1 MYKLIAIDLD
11 GTLLNS
17 KKEISVRNHEALW
30 KARGSG
36 VRVVLST
43 ARPHYRI
50 VKYLEQ
56 LGLADSEGVAICFNG
71 GLVLLGDGSEVLYE
85 HHFQVDELDELS
97 QLGKDVGFPMFAY
110 RSDGILASADDAVYR
125 DRNPDAKFE
134 VRNGF
139 NGVDWSLE
147 RIYKFALVGK
157 PDAIRVLRGE
167 LPESLSERFE
177 VSSSVPQFVD
187 FVSRGISKSVAL
199 DRVGRAWGISPSQ
212 MVAFGDEDNDIPMLR
227 FVGLSVAMGNA
238 SERVKEVA
246 HMVTASN
253 EDDGVAR
260 ALDAILG
267 FGE

>member
-17 KKEISVRNHEALW
+17 KKEISVRNHETLW
-30 KARGSG
+30 RARASG
-36 VRVVLST
+36 VRLVLST

-56 LGLADSEGVAICFNG
+56 LGLADSESVAICFNG
-71 GLVLLGDGSEVLYE
+71 GLVVLGDGSQVLHE
-85 HHFQVDELDELS
+85 HHFQVDELKELS
-97 QLGKDVGFPMFAY
+97 QLGKDMGFAMFAY
-110 RSDGILASADDAVYR
+110 RRDGILASADDSVYR

-134 VRNGF
+134 VCEGF
-139 NGVDWSLE
+139 DGVDWSSE

-157 PDAIRVLRGE
+157 PDDIRVLRGD
-167 LPESLSERFE
+167 LPEGLSERFE

-199 DRVGRAWGISPSQ
+199 ERVGGAWGISPAQ

-227 FVGLSVAMGNA
+227 FVGFSVAMGNA
-238 SERVKEVA
+238 SERVKKVA
-246 HMVTASN
+246 DIVTASN
-253 EDDGVAR
+253 DDDGVAR
-260 ALDAILG
+260 ALDEILG